1 MLLESVTF
9 LASVA
14 SLSKPQEG
22 WKVPDEDAVER
33 FVAEDYGRVVAA
45 VALACGDRQLAEDSV
60 QDALAKAWLRQPS
73 DAPLESLTGWIT
85 RVALNRA
92 RSTWRRR
99 AAERRARDRL
109 SESAVRWT
117 PDASGFG
124 VDLERAFAA
133 LPARQREIATLRLLL
148 QMSTEE
154 TAAILGVSTGAV
166 KTGLMRARQSLAVTL
181 GRDDAE
187 AEDVEA

>member
-1 MLLESVTF
+1 
-9 LASVA
+9 
-14 SLSKPQEG
+14 
-22 WKVPDEDAVER
+22 
-33 FVAEDYGRVVAA
+33 
-45 VALACGDRQLAEDSV
+45 
-60 QDALAKAWLRQPS
+60 
-73 DAPLESLTGWIT
+73 
-85 RVALNRA
+85 
-92 RSTWRRR
+92 
-99 AAERRARDRL
+99 L